1 MMERILLG
9 VFFLSECL
17 ILSTSV
23 LRQFY
28 FVNQSLNWTEAQTYC
43 RQKYTDLVTIR
54 NSEETN
60 QLMNTLSSAGHSS
73 EVWIGLFSE
82 IDWRWSDGFTG
93 SGAEYRNWRSES
105 NEPNFI
111 SGKDLCVITSISGLW
126 FDVKCSEKRQF
137 ICYKGTQLD
146 PNFVYVSQ
154 SMNWPSAQRFCRENF
169 VDLASVRNETENQS
183 ILKSWSSGHFPW
195 LGLYRDPNV
204 YWSDGSSFLF
214 SNWYNGKIPLGS
226 MRIVCGVT
234 SIQLSGSWKL
244 LSCET
249 RLPFVCY
256 KLPVKKQ
263 VVKLRLKTE
272 DSVDLND
279 PVLKE
284 NILKK
289 LQDRLKEDEVSGIT
303 LKWRGQLDGEVFRK
317 EKLKEP

>member
-1 MMERILLG
+1 FTQRGPRSGSNPATFLLG
-9 VFFLSECL
+9 GNGYYTDHFNHIMYTQQF
-17 ILSTSV
+17 ILTYV

-137 ICYKGTQLD
+137 ICYKD
-146 PNFVYVSQ
+146 V
-154 SMNWPSAQRFCRENF
+154 E
-169 VDLASVRNETENQS
+169 
-183 ILKSWSSGHFPW
+183 
-195 LGLYRDPNV
+195 
-204 YWSDGSSFLF
+204 
-214 SNWYNGKIPLGS
+214 
-226 MRIVCGVT
+226 
-234 SIQLSGSWKL
+234 
-244 LSCET
+244 
-249 RLPFVCY
+249 
-256 KLPVKKQ
+256 
-263 VVKLRLKTE
+263 
-272 DSVDLND
+272 
-279 PVLKE
+279 
-284 NILKK
+284 
-289 LQDRLKEDEVSGIT
+289 
-303 LKWRGQLDGEVFRK
+303 
-317 EKLKEP
+317 